1 MKSERTKKCKSL
13 ATLFTVISWFLCFGL
28 AIVYVIVF
36 VTGMDPAQP
45 SIKEKLGI
53 VIYGIGLSLIPML
66 VLAILVKDKVRPTVW
81 MLDVILANYLFG
93 SVVMYVTFGIWVLDE
108 YVIGPL
114 GRHYRQL
121 YTINKEID
129 RR

>member
-45 SIKEKLGI
+45 SIKEKLGV

>member
-1 MKSERTKKCKSL
+1 MKSERTKKCKRL

-36 VTGMDPAQP
+36 ATGMDPAQP
-45 SIKEKLGI
+45 SIKEKLGV

-108 YVIGPL
+108 YVIGTL

>member
-1 MKSERTKKCKSL
+1 MKSERTKKCKRL

-36 VTGMDPAQP
+36 ATGMDPAQP
-45 SIKEKLGI
+45 TIKEKLGI
-53 VIYGIGLSLIPML
+53 VIYGISLSLIPML

-114 GRHYRQL
+114 GRHYREL

>member
-28 AIVYVIVF
+28 AIVYIIVF
-36 VTGMDPAQP
+36 AEGMDPAQP
-45 SIKEKLGI
+45 SVKEKLG
-53 VIYGIGLSLIPML
+53 VVVYGVGLSLIPMV

-81 MLDVILANYLFG
+81 MIDIILANYLFG
-93 SVVMYVTFGIWVLDE
+93 SVVMYVTFGIWLLDE
-108 YVIGPL
+108 YVVGPL
-114 GRHYRQL
+114 GRHYRQI